1 MGKVVHLAQARHAD
15 IVNTGRL
22 GEGDFVSTFPAE
34 AASAV
39 SEFGQDE
46 QQQPSTSLWTRMVRA
61 MRAWWIRQGET
72 P

>member
-1 MGKVVHLAQARHAD
+1 MKVKVVHLAQARHPD

-22 GEGDFVSTFPAE
+22 GEGDFVSTFPE

-46 QQQPSTSLWTRMVRA
+46 QPQPSPSLWTRMVRA
-61 MRAWWIRQGET
+61 VQAWWIR
-72 P
+72 